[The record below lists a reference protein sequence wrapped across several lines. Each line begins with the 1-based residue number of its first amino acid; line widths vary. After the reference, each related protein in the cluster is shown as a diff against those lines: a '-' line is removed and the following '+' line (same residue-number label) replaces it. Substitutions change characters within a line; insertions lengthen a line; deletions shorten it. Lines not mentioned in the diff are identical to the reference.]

1 MMSLRSHWERL
12 WDQELGAVT
21 MEFAVSCVLHLA
33 LLFGVME
40 ASLGVY
46 AFHFTAEA
54 AREGTRY
61 ASVRGF
67 SCTGSIS
74 ACPAQSSDI
83 QAYVKGI
90 AYPGIDPAAMTV
102 TTTWSAFPSGT
113 VCSPS
118 TSCNNPGD
126 LVTVVVQYQ
135 FPFSVPLL
143 PANTWAVT
151 STSAMV
157 ISQ

>member
-1 MMSLRSHWERL
+1 MSLKTHWQRL
-12 WDQELGAVT
+12 INHDLGSVT
-21 MEFAVSCVLHLA
+21 IETAVSFVLHFA

-54 AREGTRY
+54 AREGTRF

-67 SCTGSIS
+67 SCTGSMS

-83 QAYVKGI
+83 QTYVKGMT
-90 AYPGIDPAAMTV
+90 YPGIDPAAMTV

-126 LVTVVVQYQ
+126 LVTVVVQYR
-135 FPFSVPLL
+135 FPFAVPLL
-143 PANTWAVT
+143 PSNTWAVT

>member
-1 MMSLRSHWERL
+1 MSLKTHWQRL
-12 WDQELGAVT
+12 RDHDLGSVT
-21 MEFAVSCVLHLA
+21 IETAVSFVLHFG

-54 AREGTRY
+54 AREGTRF

-67 SCTGSIS
+67 SCAGAIS
-74 ACPAQSSDI
+74 ACPAQASDI
-83 QAYVKGI
+83 QTYVKGMI
-90 AYPGIDPAAMTV
+90 YPGIDPSAMTV

-126 LVTVVVQYQ
+126 LVTVVVQYS

-143 PANTWAVT
+143 PSNTWAVT
-151 STSAMV
+151 SKSAMV

>member
-1 MMSLRSHWERL
+1 MDLKSHWQHL
-12 WDQELGAVT
+12 AQHDLGAT
-21 MEFAVSCVLHLA
+21 TIEFALSLVLHCM
-33 LLFGVME
+33 LLLGVME

-61 ASVRGF
+61 ASVRGS
-67 SCTGSIS
+67 SCAGSSS

-83 QAYVKGI
+83 QTYVQSLV
-90 AYPGIDPAAMTV
+90 YPGINPAAMTV
-102 TTTWSAFPSGT
+102 TTTWSAYPSGT
-113 VCSPS
+113 ACSPS
-118 TSCNNPGD
+118 SSCNNPGN
-126 LVTVVVQYQ
+126 LVTVMVSYK

-143 PANTWAVT
+143 PSNVWAVT
-151 STSAMV
+151 SSSAMV

>member
-1 MMSLRSHWERL
+1 MMSLKIDWPRL
-12 WDQELGAVT
+12 IDHDLGSVT
-21 MEFAVSCVLHLA
+21 LETAVSFVLHFA

-40 ASLGVY
+40 ASLGIY
-46 AFHFTAEA
+46 AFHFTAQA

-67 SCTGSIS
+67 SCAGFSS

-83 QAYVKGI
+83 QTYIKGI
-90 AYPGIDPAAMTV
+90 TYPGIDPAAMTV

-113 VCSPS
+113 ACSPS
-118 TSCNNPGD
+118 ASCNNPGD
-126 LVTVVVQYQ
+126 LVTVVVKYQ

-143 PANTWAVT
+143 PANIWTVT